1 MRYNGMSENNSGKI
15 TMDAVD
21 ASILKCL
28 LNDVRLPFRAIAREV
43 RMDERT
49 VARRVETM
57 KREGVFREVAEV
69 DWVGLGRGTVAYVGC
84 KTSGGEDQGA
94 KLYRFISKQP
104 RIVESYSTVGQ
115 NEYLLKTVT
124 KNVHEL
130 REEVLTPMEPLTSDL
145 ATSIIS
151 SQIKRPDYSS
161 ALSLFEV

>member
-161 ALSLFEV
+161 ALSLFEA